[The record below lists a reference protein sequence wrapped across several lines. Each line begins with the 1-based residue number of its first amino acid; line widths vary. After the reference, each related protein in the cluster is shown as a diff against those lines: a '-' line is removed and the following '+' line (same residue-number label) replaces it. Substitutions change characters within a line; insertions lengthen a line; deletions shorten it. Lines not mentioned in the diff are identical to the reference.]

1 MRNHPTLL
9 LAAAVLALLAACGG
23 GGTGSSGGAAPSR
36 ASIQSVGAN
45 SAVLPNDSTEAVST
59 ALTAAQAVAAAGSA
73 SATVGVTVA
82 CAGGGTATYTVAG
95 TNNPLQ
101 WLNRA
106 LDVGET
112 YVISFTDCQS
122 SGTAAPVNGS
132 MTLTATATG
141 ATLAVDTR
149 TTNLRVTL
157 PLRTVTF
164 NGNSTITQTVAGSGN
179 NTSTTTRWTSP
190 AIQVRSQ
197 RSSGPSTLFNLSGVN
212 YARTIGAV
220 NGIPVNSS
228 EGTSS
233 MRADLAL
240 FTWFITL
247 ATLGPVLYDT
257 TGVLVQGSW
266 LIDLP
271 DDRITVSISSQRVS
285 FQFDLGAN
293 GTIDLSFTID
303 LDAFLADAA

>member
-1 MRNHPTLL
+1 MLIHPTLWP
-9 LAAAVLALLAACGG
+9 AAAVLALLAACGG
-23 GGTGSSGGAAPSR
+23 GTSSSGSDTPSR

-45 SAVLPNDSTEAVST
+45 SAVLPNDSTEAAAT
-59 ALTAAQAVAAAGSA
+59 ALTAVRAVAAAGSA
-73 SATVGVTVA
+73 STPVGVTVA
-82 CAGGGTATYTVAG
+82 CAGGGTATYSVGG
-95 TNNPLQ
+95 TNNPVQ

-122 SGTAAPVNGS
+122 GSTAAPVNGS
-132 MTLTATATG
+132 MTLTVTAAG
-141 ATLAVDTR
+141 ATLSVDTR

-164 NGNSTITQTVAGSGN
+164 NGSSTITQTVSGSGN
-179 NTSTTTRWTSP
+179 NATTTTRWTSP

-212 YARTIGAV
+212 YGRTIGAV
-220 NGIPVNSS
+220 NGVPVHTS

-233 MRADLAL
+233 MQADLAL

-271 DDRITVSISSQRVS
+271 DDRITLSISNQRVS

-293 GTIDLSFTID
+293 GTIDLGFTID
-303 LDAFLADAA
+303 LDTFLADAA